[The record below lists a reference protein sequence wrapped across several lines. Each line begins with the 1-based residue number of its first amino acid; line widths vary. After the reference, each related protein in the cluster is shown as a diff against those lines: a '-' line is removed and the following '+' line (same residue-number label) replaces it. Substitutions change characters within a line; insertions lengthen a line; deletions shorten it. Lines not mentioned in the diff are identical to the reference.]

1 MPTAR
6 YDCLV
11 VVLSTNAYEMMVVG
25 GTIKNLTNTDVVEL
39 LPVELLPV

>member
-6 YDCLV
+6 YDYLV
-11 VVLSTNAYEMMVVG
+11 VVLSINEMMIVG